1 MSTVVSLPPT
11 NSDPENE
18 VFSVLKCWRVLK
30 AAALKVSEASPET
43 SGSVLSSKVSLSM
56 MVEALAK
63 PLAISAYGGH
73 REGFWK
79 EKMPV

>member
-1 MSTVVSLPPT
+1 M
-11 NSDPENE
+11 
-18 VFSVLKCWRVLK
+18 KK
-30 AAALKVSEASPET
+30 
-43 SGSVLSSKVSLSM
+43 LSIN
-56 MVEALAK
+56 EALAK

>member
-1 MSTVVSLPPT
+1 MTNATFDGKPDAGNPSVRFDEENSASAKPRQRSLPYKK
-11 NSDPENE
+11 E
-18 VFSVLKCWRVLK
+18 R
-30 AAALKVSEASPET
+30 
-43 SGSVLSSKVSLSM
+43 
-56 MVEALAK
+56 VEALAK

>member
-1 MSTVVSLPPT
+1 MK
-11 NSDPENE
+11 N
-18 VFSVLKCWRVLK
+18 
-30 AAALKVSEASPET
+30 
-43 SGSVLSSKVSLSM
+43 LSIN
-56 MVEALAK
+56 EALAK

>member
-1 MSTVVSLPPT
+1 MRL
-11 NSDPENE
+11 
-18 VFSVLKCWRVLK
+18 
-30 AAALKVSEASPET
+30 
-43 SGSVLSSKVSLSM
+43 
-56 MVEALAK
+56 EALAK

>member
-1 MSTVVSLPPT
+1 MRKKKMS
-11 NSDPENE
+11 
-18 VFSVLKCWRVLK
+18 
-30 AAALKVSEASPET
+30 
-43 SGSVLSSKVSLSM
+43 
-56 MVEALAK
+56 EALAK

>member
-1 MSTVVSLPPT
+1 MIIQ
-11 NSDPENE
+11 
-18 VFSVLKCWRVLK
+18 FS
-30 AAALKVSEASPET
+30 
-43 SGSVLSSKVSLSM
+43 
-56 MVEALAK
+56 EALAK